1 LSASG
6 EWLYI
11 QYSMLLELVS
21 RSVLFAST
29 WHGMCEFGA
38 VLQWRLFYTPGPDMG
53 RVPVGPVVGSERPA
67 FPGCG
72 SAVLPRF
79 LGATANGQHL
89 LWPLVLRGFEHHA
102 GRSGRLTSPH
112 SAAAICAVSTRDG
125 HSQTRRISGQSSSAV
140 SKRGNRIYSAGR

>member
-1 LSASG
+1 
-6 EWLYI
+6 
-11 QYSMLLELVS
+11 MLLELVS
-21 RSVLFAST
+21 RSALFASPG
-29 WHGMCEFGA
+29 HCMCEFGA
-38 VLQWRLFYTPGPDMG
+38 VLQWRLFYAPGPDMG

-112 SAAAICAVSTRDG
+112 SAAAICAEDRKSTRLNSS
-125 HSQTRRISGQSSSAV
+125 HLVISYAV
-140 SKRGNRIYSAGR
+140 FCLKKKNDIT

>member
-1 LSASG
+1 
-6 EWLYI
+6 
-11 QYSMLLELVS
+11 MLLELVS

-53 RVPVGPVVGSERPA
+53 RVPVGPVVGSERRA

-72 SAVLPRF
+72 SAMLPRF

-89 LWPLVLRGFEHHA
+89 LWPLVLRDVKDHA
-102 GRSGRLTSPH
+102 GRSGPATEIDRGVSCNTYLDHASQIQSPCRW
-112 SAAAICAVSTRDG
+112 AGQGG
-125 HSQTRRISGQSSSAV
+125 HLAPI
-140 SKRGNRIYSAGR
+140 

>member
-1 LSASG
+1 
-6 EWLYI
+6 
-11 QYSMLLELVS
+11 MLLELVS

-89 LWPLVLRGFEHHA
+89 LWPLVLRSEEH
-102 GRSGRLTSPH
+102 TSEL
-112 SAAAICAVSTRDG
+112 
-125 HSQTRRISGQSSSAV
+125 QSPCNLV
-140 SKRGNRIYSAGR
+140 C